1 MAVASVAQGF
11 AEISPGLHRDDDEW
25 EYEYDADET
34 DHVYF
39 TLDLTNHDL
48 SALQVKE
55 VSLNGKPKP
64 IVMTAPT
71 DPPIGEGLGLSSTRE
86 SSTTNTNPDIPVQ
99 DAKPIQIL
107 DLHTPKPYVKFGTS
121 IYSCYWTT
129 DLGSQ
134 FYVSRPGIVEDPL
147 RPGNVVDV
155 IALSRA
161 RLIGKP
167 VALKQRVDFREGA
180 SHQGSASSNAIA
192 IDDDDE
198 PGPVQSTNGNLQDY
212 GPGKELVVPLE
223 LITDSASEQQAS
235 FLERLSAIK
244 VKRGETDLVPTNAVR
259 YYQPPRNIKEIRER
273 ALAADAEKAKARG
286 PTKLPE
292 APPLKR
298 RRSPSDGPVAG
309 AGKGGRPTNTKIK
322 SSLGFQ
328 DDEDDSG

>member
-1 MAVASVAQGF
+1 MSAHNTAHVLTGNPPRPHV
-11 AEISPGLHRDDDEW
+11 DDEW
-25 EYEYDADET
+25 EYEYDPNET
-34 DHVYF
+34 DDVYF

-64 IVMTAPT
+64 KLMTAPA
-71 DPPIGEGLGLSSTRE
+71 DRPPSESAGLSPNPE
-86 SSTTNTNPDIPVQ
+86 SSTNTNNDNPSQ
-99 DAKPIQIL
+99 DAKQIQIV

-121 IYSCYWTT
+121 IYSCYWMT

-134 FYVSRPGIVEDPL
+134 FYVSRPGVVEEPL

-167 VALKQRVDFREGA
+167 TALKQRADYKDPA

-198 PGPVQSTNGNLQDY
+198 PGPSQSTNGNLHDY
-212 GPGKELVVPLE
+212 GPGKELIVPPE

-244 VKRGETDLVPTNAVR
+244 VKKGEKDLVPTNAVR
-259 YYQPPRNIKEIRER
+259 YYQPPKNMKEIRER
-273 ALAADAEKAKARG
+273 ALAADAEKAKAQG
-286 PTKLPE
+286 ATKLPE
-292 APPLKR
+292 APPIKR
-298 RRSPSDGPVAG
+298 KRSPSDGPVPG

-328 DDEDDSG
+328 DDEEDSG